1 MSRIQ
6 AARFEDAGSSLS
18 PDDTKNVLICHML
31 NSLQLNKVHQK
42 CCERGSGNDVVF
54 QVSDLFP

>member
-6 AARFEDAGSSLS
+6 AARFEDAGYSLS

-54 QVSDLFP
+54 QVSDPFS